1 MHAGNRCAAEGADL
15 AARYEELRA
24 AALGGRV
31 RAGHGLALLASRGMA
46 AWMAAWQSLP
56 AAAPSAAPAAAG
68 PPPDGV
74 VAVLASMAAA
84 CLAGR

>member
-1 MHAGNRCAAEGADL
+1 L
-15 AARYEELRA
+15 AARYEDLRS

-31 RAGHGLALLASRGMA
+31 RGGHGLALLASRGMA
-46 AWMAAWQSLP
+46 AWMAAWRSLP
-56 AAAPSAAPAAAG
+56 EPTPPARAPAG

-74 VAVLASMAAA
+74 VAVLAAMTAA